1 MNRLKVA
8 YRNTCEFVT
17 VLRWLPVVAVDA
29 SRKPFF
35 SMLGEFAHL
44 WLRDRA
50 VPSHYFVHLL
60 YQDNVS
66 LDMKYHVGR
75 VNTYRAFIS
84 VFDPVLDTVLRNKV
98 LFSLILEGTGVELPR
113 TLGYNI
119 KQHFYTGGSVEIVA
133 ETEQLERFLNGLVQ
147 GSSTGLVFAKPTM
160 GGQGKGCFVFDG
172 STIPA
177 VCSESAVHIL
187 NNDYVYQEA
196 ISQHPMMAALHPS
209 SVNTLRI
216 ATYQDE
222 TGQVHIMSAFVRMG
236 VGGSVVDNVGSGG
249 CFVGIDMSKGT
260 LLERGFVSPGPGP
273 GFRIIERHP
282 DTGLIFKGLQ
292 IPFFFDALAV
302 AREAAT
308 RIPVTTAG
316 WDVAIGREGPILI
329 EGNQIYGTTGAE
341 MACGGYWQNPIFRML
356 ISERVPKMNRI
367 LHKLPPSL

>member
-84 VFDPVLDTVLRNKV
+84 VFDPVLDTVLTNKV

-119 KQHFYTGGSVEIVA
+119 NNIFTLAAVLRSWPRPSNWSV
-133 ETEQLERFLNGLVQ
+133 
-147 GSSTGLVFAKPTM
+147 S
-160 GGQGKGCFVFDG
+160 
-172 STIPA
+172 
-177 VCSESAVHIL
+177 
-187 NNDYVYQEA
+187 
-196 ISQHPMMAALHPS
+196 
-209 SVNTLRI
+209 
-216 ATYQDE
+216 
-222 TGQVHIMSAFVRMG
+222 
-236 VGGSVVDNVGSGG
+236 
-249 CFVGIDMSKGT
+249 
-260 LLERGFVSPGPGP
+260 
-273 GFRIIERHP
+273 
-282 DTGLIFKGLQ
+282 
-292 IPFFFDALAV
+292 
-302 AREAAT
+302 
-308 RIPVTTAG
+308 
-316 WDVAIGREGPILI
+316 
-329 EGNQIYGTTGAE
+329 
-341 MACGGYWQNPIFRML
+341 
-356 ISERVPKMNRI
+356 
-367 LHKLPPSL
+367 